1 MEVTFWDE
9 YMILPIAFSVVEL
22 CGVKR
27 ESLRD
32 KTWRS
37 TFLWHY
43 LQGITN
49 AATATEKYEHSPT
62 TTTTMEALGIDP
74 NSRIVSEEIFS
85 EALRIANEANANQHT
100 VASTPGGLTP
110 SLQKVQIVELLSTGE
125 SSKIILFNPSIQ

>member
-1 MEVTFWDE
+1 MWGEAREPGEV
-9 YMILPIAFSVVEL
+9 S
-22 CGVKR
+22 
-27 ESLRD
+27 
-32 KTWRS
+32 RS
-37 TFLWHY
+37 LWHY
-43 LQGITN
+43 LQGIAN
-49 AATATEKYEHSPT
+49 AATATEKYEHHSPTTTTTT